1 VTRVRSARAA
11 RVVAVTGAVDFALN
25 DNAVAAVVVVTGDEE
40 SEKAGDEEEDAVPVI
55 VSEVLPSELF
65 GDLHD
70 AKRK

>member
-40 SEKAGDEEEDAVPVI
+40 SEKAGDEEEDAVPETLLVRRI
-55 VSEVLPSELF
+55 CFREVELT
-65 GDLHD
+65 
-70 AKRK
+70 